1 MHQAMCCRAITALA
15 ASPASHAALIE
26 AGSVELICASME
38 EHGDDSPLLT
48 AGCEALRA
56 VRN

>member
-1 MHQAMCCRAITALA
+1 
-15 ASPASHAALIE
+15 
-26 AGSVELICASME
+26 ME

-56 VRN
+56 VRPQSDSNQIAIPPLLT